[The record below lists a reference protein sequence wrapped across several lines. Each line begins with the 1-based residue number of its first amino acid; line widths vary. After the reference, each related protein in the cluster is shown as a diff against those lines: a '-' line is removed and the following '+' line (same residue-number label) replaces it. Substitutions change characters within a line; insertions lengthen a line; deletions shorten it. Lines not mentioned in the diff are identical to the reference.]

1 MRKVILVLAIAATS
15 FAGIASAAT
24 WHNIYA
30 GNDKT
35 LYFFD
40 ADTVEKS
47 GNSVTLW
54 VKTVQTRQ
62 ARADGSWS
70 IALRWR
76 LNCSNRTIQTLA
88 SSTYSNSGEFIE
100 SDNRPSTPE
109 PAVPD
114 STGEA
119 VLKIA
124 CEPNF
129 PRDTSGKSYFKL
141 DSNDVFRARDNWVN
155 YQNSKVDTAPK

>member
-54 VKTVQTRQ
+54 VKDALNKSFGDNS
-62 ARADGSWS
+62 ARFDG
-70 IALRWR
+70 
-76 LNCSNRTIQTLA
+76 
-88 SSTYSNSGEFIE
+88 
-100 SDNRPSTPE
+100 
-109 PAVPD
+109 
-114 STGEA
+114 
-119 VLKIA
+119 
-124 CEPNF
+124 
-129 PRDTSGKSYFKL
+129 
-141 DSNDVFRARDNWVN
+141 
-155 YQNSKVDTAPK
+155 